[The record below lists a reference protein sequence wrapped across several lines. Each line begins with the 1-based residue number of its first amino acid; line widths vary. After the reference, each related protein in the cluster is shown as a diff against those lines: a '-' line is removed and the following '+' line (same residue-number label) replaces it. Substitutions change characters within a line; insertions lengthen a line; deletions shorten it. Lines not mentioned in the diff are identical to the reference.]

1 MRQTFTK
8 DERLTRKYL
17 IGLLYKEGSSFF
29 IHPFRVTWLIR
40 EISSPQPV
48 QVLIAIPKQ
57 NYKKSVARNL
67 LKRRIREAYRKNKYI
82 LYEVLERRHL
92 VMILGITYVAKEIVS
107 STVVHEKIILL
118 LRRLK
123 EENAETAG

>member
-1 MRQTFTK
+1 LRQTFSK

-29 IHPFRVTWLIR
+29 IHPFRVSWLIQ
-40 EISSPQPV
+40 EIPSPKPV
-48 QVLIAIPKQ
+48 QILIAIPKQ
-57 NYKKSVARNL
+57 NYKKSVERNL

-82 LYEVLERRHL
+82 LYDVLEPRHL
-92 VMILGITYVAKEIVS
+92 TMILAITYAAKEIVS
-107 STVVHEKIILL
+107 SAVVHEKIILL
-118 LRRLK
+118 LQRLK